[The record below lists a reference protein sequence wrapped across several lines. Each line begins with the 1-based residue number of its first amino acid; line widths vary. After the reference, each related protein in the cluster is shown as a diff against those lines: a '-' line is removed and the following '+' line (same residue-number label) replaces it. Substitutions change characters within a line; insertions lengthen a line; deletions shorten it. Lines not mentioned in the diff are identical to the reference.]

1 MLDLRLKF
9 LGNGLF
15 VSATKADFDAAG
27 AEYEIGQVINAR
39 TSVKRSNSQNAY
51 FHVVIAAVW
60 EHMDH
65 ERWPSADHL
74 KAHIL
79 NAVGHC
85 DVKRF
90 EPEAMSRT
98 AAQVIRMEHYVEFFV
113 DAKTS
118 EIIMK
123 TPRRTRGLNKEDMGA
138 LIDKTLTYISL
149 KLMPGVEPEALGK
162 MARAA

>member
-9 LGNGLF
+9 VGNGHF
-15 VSATKADFDAAG
+15 VTATMADFEAAG
-27 AEYEIGQVINAR
+27 GEYEIGQVLNAR
-39 TSVKRSNSQNAY
+39 TSAKRSNSQNNY
-51 FHVVIAAVW
+51 FHVIVASVW

-65 ERWPSADHL
+65 ERWPSAAHL

-90 EPEAMSRT
+90 EPEAMSRA
-98 AAQVIRMEHYVEFFV
+98 AAQVLRIEAYIEFFV
-113 DAKTS
+113 DAKTR

-123 TPRRTRGLNKEDMGA
+123 TPRRTRGLNKEEMGA
-138 LIDKTLTYISL
+138 VIDKTLDYISC
-149 KLMPGVEPEALGK
+149 KLMPGVDPEALRK
-162 MARAA
+162 IARAA